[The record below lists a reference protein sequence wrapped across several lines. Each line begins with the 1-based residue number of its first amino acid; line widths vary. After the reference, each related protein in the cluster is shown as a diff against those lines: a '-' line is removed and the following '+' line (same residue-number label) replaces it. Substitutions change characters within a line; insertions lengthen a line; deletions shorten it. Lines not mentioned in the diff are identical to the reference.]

1 MVDTSAE
8 KMIGVGLAGG
18 VVICALLDTLHAKGI
33 LTLEESRNILD
44 DALRAVGPY
53 AQSPEGFEAMQIIGL
68 LRGRFS

>member
-8 KMIGVGLAGG
+8 KMFGVSLAGG
-18 VVICALLDTLHAKGI
+18 VVGCGLLGTLYAKGI

-44 DALRAVGPY
+44 DALRAIGPY
-53 AQSPEGFEAMQIIGL
+53 AQSPEGFQAMQIIGL